1 MPLIP
6 ARRMSAIL
14 TYGPLISAGV
24 ALAGATVYA
33 SSVAV
38 AQDPS
43 AITGMSPAGM
53 DPMMLVYSV
62 AIQAI
67 IALATAVTAAL
78 KARETNVD
86 ALQAQLADAAKAAAS
101 ERDAKVELKL
111 KIAAL
116 ETEARLRS
124 AGP

>member
-33 SSVAV
+33 SSAAV

-43 AITGMSPAGM
+43 AIAGMSPAGM

-86 ALQAQLADAAKAAAS
+86 DLQAQLADAAKAAAS
-101 ERDAKVELKL
+101 ERDAKIELKL

>member
-33 SSVAV
+33 SSAAV

-43 AITGMSPAGM
+43 AIAGMSPAGM

-86 ALQAQLADAAKAAAS
+86 DLQAQLADAAKAAAS

>member
-43 AITGMSPAGM
+43 AIAGMSPAGM

-86 ALQAQLADAAKAAAS
+86 DLQAQLADAVKAAAS

>member
-33 SSVAV
+33 SSAAV

-43 AITGMSPAGM
+43 AIAGMSPAGM

-86 ALQAQLADAAKAAAS
+86 DLQAQLADAVKAAAS
-101 ERDAKVELKL
+101 ERDAKIELKL